1 MTASLSKKAIGE
13 SHRPRGKCCVSWQAE
28 AARHAVIPVPL
39 DTDGIKERAGLAAD
53 RVPARY
59 LDTWARPQCQ
69 RPSYAPVDTWQR
81 AIEDGG
87 RFLDLWGTD
96 AAAMRWTAGELFD
109 VPRDGRPAG
118 RPRLAAERRAR
129 WHPRRG
135 SSAPHTRAH
144 DQTTGEDMKA
154 NSTSTPRKGK
164 GSNLSPSS
172 ETSGTSEAKAQ
183 PYVPTPIETKALA
196 AYKAAKEG
204 RGPRLKVTINAS
216 DAGQVEAEHP
226 NIWVGTLALMQA
238 IGTTDLDFFDGL
250 MRDLVNAGTGKG
262 ERASEQGAN
271 FMLAVV
277 KGIEPR
283 DQIEAML
290 AAQMAAVHNATMTFA
305 RRLAHVDIIPQ
316 QDSAQNAFNKLARTF
331 AAQVA
336 ALKDYRSK
344 GEQKMTVQ
352 HVHVADGGQAVIGNV
367 GTPAPGGGASEK
379 MKEQPHALAYAP
391 GAEMP
396 REVKAERATV
406 PSAGG

>member
-1 MTASLSKKAIGE
+1 
-13 SHRPRGKCCVSWQAE
+13 
-28 AARHAVIPVPL
+28 
-39 DTDGIKERAGLAAD
+39 
-53 RVPARY
+53 
-59 LDTWARPQCQ
+59 
-69 RPSYAPVDTWQR
+69 
-81 AIEDGG
+81 
-87 RFLDLWGTD
+87 
-96 AAAMRWTAGELFD
+96 
-109 VPRDGRPAG
+109 
-118 RPRLAAERRAR
+118 
-129 WHPRRG
+129 
-135 SSAPHTRAH
+135 
-144 DQTTGEDMKA
+144 MKA

-238 IGTTDLDFFDGL
+238 VGTTDLDFFDGL
-250 MRDLVNAGTGKG
+250 MRHLVNAGTGKG

-352 HVHVADGGQAVIGNV
+352 HVHVAEGAQAIVGNV
-367 GTPAPGGGASEK
+367 NTPPEGVETTEKVGG
-379 MKEQPHALAYAP
+379 QPHALAYAP
-391 GAEMP
+391 GVEMP
-396 REVKAERATV
+396 RQIEAERTTV
-406 PSAGG
+406 PSAGSSRV